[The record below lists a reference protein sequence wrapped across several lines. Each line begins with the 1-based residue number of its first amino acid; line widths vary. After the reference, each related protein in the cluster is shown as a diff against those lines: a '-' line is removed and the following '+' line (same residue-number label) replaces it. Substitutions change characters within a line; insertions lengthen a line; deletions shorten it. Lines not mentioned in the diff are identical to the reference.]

1 MQLFVGLFILFC
13 ALQITLGYSTPTG
26 GLGAS
31 SSAGSFASAG
41 TAAQAG
47 GLTGGAALGGATTA
61 LGAGGSYG
69 SQYPYTDNSLGSSA
83 VGGTTGGGSYGGSY
97 GGGSYGGGSY
107 DTTGGFGGGTF
118 SGGNYGG
125 GTTGTGGN
133 YGPGSTGT
141 GGAFSGAG
149 GGAYVGTGAAPFVP
163 QAALY
168 PTGPSQQDYQNLFVN
183 FWKSLSDNYAKLIS
197 QQLAHQAALFN
208 QINAAGSRFGGAD
221 AGAGLGGGYYAP
233 NYASSSASL
242 GPQGAYQ
249 TANIIPANPVSLL
262 NLFSRR
268 KTRNF
273 IFFLRFRTPRMWIR
287 YMAVEVI
294 PLLACP
300 VGPPGFYGVYSSS
313 FSSSSDI
320 NGHVQSHGEAQ
331 TTVNDNG
338 KVTTYTVKS

>member
-1 MQLFVGLFILFC
+1 MQLFVGLFTLFC
-13 ALQITLGYSTPTG
+13 ALHITLGYSTPTG

-133 YGPGSTGT
+133 YGGGSTGT
-141 GGAFSGAG
+141 GGAFAGAS

-249 TANIIPANPVSLL
+249 TANIIPANPNSPNVDTLHGSGGNPVVSM
-262 NLFSRR
+262 S
-268 KTRNF
+268 
-273 IFFLRFRTPRMWIR
+273 
-287 YMAVEVI
+287 
-294 PLLACP
+294 
-300 VGPPGFYGVYSSS
+300 VGPPGFYGVSSSS

-320 NGHVQSHGEAQ
+320 NGHVQSHREAQ

>member
-1 MQLFVGLFILFC
+1 MQLFVGLFTLFC

-47 GLTGGAALGGATTA
+47 GLTGGAALGGTTTA

-249 TANIIPANPVSLL
+249 TANIIPANPNSPNVDTLHGSGGNPVVSM
-262 NLFSRR
+262 S
-268 KTRNF
+268 
-273 IFFLRFRTPRMWIR
+273 
-287 YMAVEVI
+287 
-294 PLLACP
+294 
-300 VGPPGFYGVYSSS
+300 VGPPGFYGVSSSS

-320 NGHVQSHGEAQ
+320 NGHVQSHREAQ